1 LSFFVC
7 DGTVITS
14 VMGAALPLLLGLA
27 TGDGRAA
34 GLTRGGVV
42 LTVNADRDV
51 VERQLGGGEL
61 ACPSCGGVLARW
73 GHGAERRVRLPGGP
87 DGERDRHVVLVP
99 RRSRCRECGATHVLL
114 PAWCL
119 ARRADAGEVIGLA
132 LEAKAAGAG
141 HRVIAGRLGRPAST
155 VRGWLRAF
163 TARAEQV
170 RSVFTA
176 LAARLVADPPLPA
189 PAGSP
194 AADAVAAVAAAAAA
208 AGRVPGVGTVA
219 RWQLAAA
226 VTCGLLL
233 APAWPPWV
241 ANTSWLWAA
250 PGQSGHPR

>member
-1 LSFFVC
+1 
-7 DGTVITS
+7 
-14 VMGAALPLLLGLA
+14 
-27 TGDGRAA
+27 
-34 GLTRGGVV
+34 V

-73 GHGAERRVRLPGGP
+73 GNGAERRVRLAAGP
-87 DGERDRHVVLVP
+87 DVWFCP
-99 RRSRCRECGATHVLL
+99 RRARCRGCGATHVLL

-141 HRVIAGRLGRPAST
+141 HWLIAGQLGRPAST

-163 TARAEQV
+163 TRRAEQV

-176 LAARLVADPPLPA
+176 LAASLVTDPPLPG
-189 PAGSP
+189 PAGSQ

-208 AGRVPGVGTVA
+208 AARVPGVGAVA
-219 RWQLAAA
+219 RWELAAA

-233 APAWPPWV
+233 APSWPARV

-250 PGQSGHPR
+250 PR

>member
-1 LSFFVC
+1 V
-7 DGTVITS
+7 
-14 VMGAALPLLLGLA
+14 
-27 TGDGRAA
+27 
-34 GLTRGGVV
+34 
-42 LTVNADRDV
+42 
-51 VERQLGGGEL
+51 
-61 ACPSCGGVLARW
+61 
-73 GHGAERRVRLPGGP
+73 
-87 DGERDRHVVLVP
+87 
-99 RRSRCRECGATHVLL
+99 THVLL

-141 HRVIAGRLGRPAST
+141 HRVIAGRLGRPATT

-170 RSVFTA
+170 RRVFTA
-176 LAARLVADPPLPA
+176 LAASLVTDPPLPG

-194 AADAVAAVAAAAAA
+194 AADAVAAAAAAAM
-208 AGRVPGVGTVA
+208 VPGVGTVA

-233 APAWPPWV
+233 APAWPARV

-250 PGQSGHPR
+250 PA

>member
-1 LSFFVC
+1 
-7 DGTVITS
+7 
-14 VMGAALPLLLGLA
+14 M
-27 TGDGRAA
+27 
-34 GLTRGGVV
+34 
-42 LTVNADRDV
+42 LTVNADRGV
-51 VERQLGGGEL
+51 VERQLGDGEL

-73 GHGAERRVRLPGGP
+73 GNGAARRVRLPGGA
-87 DGERDRHVVLVP
+87 GGRQAGHVVLVP
-99 RRSRCRECGATHVLL
+99 RRSRCRACGTTHVLL

-170 RSVFTA
+170 RLVFTA
-176 LAARLVADPPLPA
+176 LAASLVTDPPLPA

-208 AGRVPGVGTVA
+208 AARVPGVGVVA

-233 APAWPPWV
+233 APVWPARV
-241 ANTSWLWAA
+241 ANMSWLWAA
-250 PGQSGHPR
+250 PG

>member
-1 LSFFVC
+1 
-7 DGTVITS
+7 
-14 VMGAALPLLLGLA
+14 M
-27 TGDGRAA
+27 
-34 GLTRGGVV
+34 

-51 VERQLGGGEL
+51 VERQLGNGEL
-61 ACPSCGGVLARW
+61 ACPSCGGVLAGW
-73 GHGAERRVRLPGGP
+73 GNGAARRVRLPGRLDRS
-87 DGERDRHVVLVP
+87 DGEQGRHVVLVP
-99 RRSRCRECGATHVLL
+99 RRARCRQCRATHVLL

-132 LEAKAAGAG
+132 LEAKAAGSG

-163 TARAEQV
+163 TRRAEQV
-170 RSVFTA
+170 RLVFTA
-176 LAARLVADPPLPA
+176 LAASVVTDPPLPA

-194 AADAVAAVAAAAAA
+194 VADAVAAVAAAAAA

-233 APAWPPWV
+233 APSWPARV

-250 PGQSGHPR
+250 AR

>member
-1 LSFFVC
+1 
-7 DGTVITS
+7 
-14 VMGAALPLLLGLA
+14 
-27 TGDGRAA
+27 
-34 GLTRGGVV
+34 V

-61 ACPSCGGVLARW
+61 ACPSCGGGLARW
-73 GHGAERRVRLPGGP
+73 GNGASRRVRLPGGP
-87 DGERDRHVVLVP
+87 DGLGRFRHVVLVP
-99 RRSRCRECGATHVLL
+99 RRARCRGCGATHVLL

-132 LEAKAAGAG
+132 LEAKAAGSG
-141 HRVIAGRLGRPAST
+141 HRVIAERLSRPAST

-163 TARAEQV
+163 SARAEQV

-176 LAARLVADPPLPA
+176 LAASLVTDPPLPA
-189 PAGSP
+189 PAGLP

-208 AGRVPGVGTVA
+208 AATVPGVGTVA

-233 APAWPPWV
+233 APAWPARV
-241 ANTSWLWAA
+241 ASTSWLWAA
-250 PGQSGHPR
+250 RG

>member
-1 LSFFVC
+1 
-7 DGTVITS
+7 
-14 VMGAALPLLLGLA
+14 M
-27 TGDGRAA
+27 
-34 GLTRGGVV
+34 
-42 LTVNADRDV
+42 LTVNADWGV
-51 VERQLGGGEL
+51 GERQLGGGEL

-73 GHGAERRVRLPGGP
+73 GHGVARRVRLPGEPG
-87 DGERDRHVVLVP
+87 GERDRHVVLVP
-99 RRSRCRECGATHVLL
+99 RRSRCRGCGVTHVLL

-119 ARRADAGEVIGLA
+119 ARRADATEVIGLA

-170 RSVFTA
+170 R
-176 LAARLVADPPLPA
+176 LAAALVTDPLLPA

-208 AGRVPGVGTVA
+208 AARVPGVGAVA

-233 APAWPPWV
+233 APAWPARV

-250 PGQSGHPR
+250 PR